1 MSTDE
6 NELRYDRHKRKSKR
20 RRKSKKNK
28 TGKKRARIQ
37 VGGSTSDCPFCAV
50 FWNAKQFQLLQA
62 ECSKRPGSK
71 EPTCNENINKI
82 KIKYANIKE
91 RKSLK
96 ANICDICGLD
106 NNKITGKFGTVG
118 NKYTIISRTLT
129 NETADRGI
137 LSFEELTKKL
147 DTVVRVEKDKSKG
160 GLFSNFLGKKKASSV
175 DADGGGGAASP
186 KPAATPSQQPPPT
199 PSAVSAA
206 GVAGTASAVGPSLDQ
221 KDAKIQEHEATIATQ
236 KALIQE
242 KAAIIDKQTSQ
253 LTEKDT
259 IISTHKSTI
268 DDRDEVVSRSTADKK
283 REIEELTKQHSA
295 ELRQKDVQ
303 LDAMVE
309 EKTTAKISD
318 MFKPIGASS
327 VFYVKISED
336 NAVDKL
342 ETIIEKLQKLKD
354 QWEGEQRVGE
364 RRSSR
369 RIFGK
374 GKGKG
379 KRGAGGGSVEVLSDV
394 EDDDIFDAVAIK
406 QEELKQKVKQNVLE
420 PIRSDSDGADQ
431 AYPTPPPSPQEQP
444 PTKGEI
450 TTTV

>member
-37 VGGSTSDCPFCAV
+37 VGGGKKKCPFCSMF
-50 FWNAKQFQLLQA
+50 FWNKGAQ
-62 ECSKRPGSK
+62 
-71 EPTCNENINKI
+71 NEKVGEMITGCARKPI
-82 KIKYANIKE
+82 CVKNIKDINNLYKPIKE
-91 RKSLK
+91 ATSLDG
-96 ANICDICGLD
+96 NNVCDICGLD
-106 NNKITGKFGTVG
+106 NNEFKKIKSEEILLRTRQILTG
-118 NKYTIISRTLT
+118 TLA
-129 NETADRGI
+129 NRRGI
-137 LSFEELTKKL
+137 QELDVLKQKL
-147 DTVVRVEKDKSKG
+147 QSKAPAPTAPAPAPAKPP
-160 GLFSNFLGKKKASSV
+160 SHTPSTTS
-175 DADGGGGAASP
+175 AAS
-186 KPAATPSQQPPPT
+186 TPSVANT
-199 PSAVSAA
+199 TSA
-206 GVAGTASAVGPSLDQ
+206 ASAVGPSLDQ

-354 QWEGEQRVGE
+354 QSEGEQRVGE

-369 RIFGK
+369 RRFGK

-394 EDDDIFDAVAIK
+394 EDDDIFDAVAINQEELK

-420 PIRSDSDGADQ
+420 PIGSDSDGADQ

-444 PTKGEI
+444 QEQPPTKGEI